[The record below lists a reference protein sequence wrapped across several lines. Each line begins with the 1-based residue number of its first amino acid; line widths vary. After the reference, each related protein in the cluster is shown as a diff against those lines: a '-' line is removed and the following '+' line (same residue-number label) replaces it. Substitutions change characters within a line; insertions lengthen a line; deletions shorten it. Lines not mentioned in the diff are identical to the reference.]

1 MNLLRF
7 LRKQNWFKTFLFY
20 AFRIIPVQKKKVIFC
35 NFSGKRCSDSPRSIC
50 DLLQKR
56 HPGWDFVWLTHP
68 KYNPPIPLGTRSI
81 PFSEHSIKMIYE
93 LATAKVWVDSH
104 TKFAFTRKRKKQFYM
119 ETWHGGIGLKKVEG
133 DAAVVLDKTY
143 LNRVRNNS
151 KMADIFLSN
160 SDWCS
165 KLYKRAFW
173 FNGEILEYG
182 LPRNDMLVN
191 RESTGKVRSTF
202 GISESTK
209 ILLYAPTF
217 RADERTDCY
226 SLDTSAL
233 LTALREKTECDWK
246 ILIRLHP
253 VVMQKKSPFQY
264 SDDILDATLYAN
276 MQELLV
282 ESDALVSDYSSCLF
296 DYSILKRP
304 TFLFATDVANYMK
317 DRNFYF
323 DIHTLPFPL
332 AEDSDTLCQNI
343 RTFNMD
349 EFLHSIS
356 HFLQEVGLHETG
368 TATAKAAEQI
378 ESWVKGNL

>member
-1 MNLLRF
+1 
-7 LRKQNWFKTFLFY
+7 
-20 AFRIIPVQKKKVIFC
+20 
-35 NFSGKRCSDSPRSIC
+35 
-50 DLLQKR
+50 
-56 HPGWDFVWLTHP
+56 
-68 KYNPPIPLGTRSI
+68 
-81 PFSEHSIKMIYE
+81 
-93 LATAKVWVDSH
+93 
-104 TKFAFTRKRKKQFYM
+104 M

-133 DAAVVLDKTY
+133 DAAAVLDKTY

-202 GISESTK
+202 DVSVSTK

-217 RADERTDCY
+217 RADERTDRH

-233 LTALREKTECDWK
+233 LTALREKTERDWK
-246 ILIRLHP
+246 ILIPLHP
-253 VVMQKKSPFQY
+253 VVMQKSTFQY
-264 SDDILDATLYAN
+264 SDDILDAILYPN

-282 ESDALVSDYSSCLF
+282 ESDAFVSDYPGCLF
-296 DYSILKRP
+296 DYSILKHP
-304 TFLFATDVANYMK
+304 TFLFA
-317 DRNFYF
+317 
-323 DIHTLPFPL
+323 
-332 AEDSDTLCQNI
+332 NI
-343 RTFNMD
+343 RTFNKD
-349 EFLHSIS
+349 EFLLNIS
-356 HFLQEVGLHETG
+356 HFLQEVGLRATG